1 MKGMKKT
8 NNELRVSNACQIMNN
23 MCTAPEMKINRE
35 RKIFR
40 KVSGINMKEVIS
52 IILMILGTAILISC
66 CILECLLYNFED
78 LSKYEFIQYV
88 FNHRDELGY
97 LLGISGIGLFFSGFL
112 LSAFN

>member
-23 MCTAPEMKINRE
+23 MCTAPEMKINRD

-52 IILMILGTAILISC
+52 IILMILGTAILVSC
-66 CILECLLYNFED
+66 VIIGCLVEYYEHF
-78 LSKYEFIQYV
+78 SKYEFIQYV
-88 FNHRDELGY
+88 FNHRDELAY
-97 LLGISGIGLFFSGFL
+97 LFGVSGIGLFFSGFL
-112 LSAFN
+112 LSTRT